1 MTSRPNPKIP
11 RGNQL
16 SMNKK
21 EDQKEPR
28 EITLPS
34 RKDYQP
40 SKAEMEKEF
49 DMPETD
55 METVRQAFF
64 QPLKVVEPKED

>member
-1 MTSRPNPKIP
+1 MAKDKKTTQQKPK
-11 RGNQL
+11 
-16 SMNKK
+16 
-21 EDQKEPR
+21 

-49 DMPETD
+49 DMPEAD
-55 METVRQAFF
+55 IETVRKAFF
-64 QPLKVVEPKED
+64 QPLKVVEPKE

>member
-1 MTSRPNPKIP
+1 M
-11 RGNQL
+11 